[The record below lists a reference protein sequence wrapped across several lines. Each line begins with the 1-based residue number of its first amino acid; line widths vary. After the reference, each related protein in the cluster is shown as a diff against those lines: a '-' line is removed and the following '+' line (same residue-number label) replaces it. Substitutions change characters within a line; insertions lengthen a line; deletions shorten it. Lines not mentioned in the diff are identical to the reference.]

1 MRYQLV
7 LQGDQS
13 SPHDYDAMLKLEDEV
28 EHALAEGD
36 IVDGHDS
43 GSGEWNVFLEVTDP
57 MSAWRRIARIVEES
71 LGDVRAAYRE
81 IGGETY
87 TPLFPPGLS
96 AFRRR

>member
-7 LQGDQS
+7 LQGDQRS
-13 SPHDYDAMLKLEDEV
+13 LRDYDAMVKLEQKI
-28 EHALAEGD
+28 EHALTEGD
-36 IVDGHDS
+36 IVDGHDA

-57 MSAWRRIARIVEES
+57 ISAWGRIVKMVEDG
-71 LGDVRAAYRE
+71 LGNVRAAYRE

-96 AFRRR
+96 TFSVR